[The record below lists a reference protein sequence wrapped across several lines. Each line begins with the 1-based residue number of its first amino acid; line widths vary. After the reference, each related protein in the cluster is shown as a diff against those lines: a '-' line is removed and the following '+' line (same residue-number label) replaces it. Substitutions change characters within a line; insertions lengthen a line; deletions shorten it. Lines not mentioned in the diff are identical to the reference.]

1 MPNDF
6 FEHKLFSVKAAGYD
20 EAWLQDTISE
30 SPNLLGIGDLRLI
43 SREKIISSG
52 GRLDILLQDTDEE
65 NMYEVEV
72 QLGETDPS
80 HIIRTIEYWDLIR
93 KKYPQRQHFAV
104 LVAEGIT
111 KRFFNV
117 ISLLSANIPIIA
129 IQCQI
134 VEIDGKR
141 SLVFTKVLDAYEEP
155 EEIQS
160 EADIIVDEKYW
171 EGRASL
177 VLALAKRI
185 FAETKEIYKGSTL
198 VYNKYSIVV
207 KINGNNMIKLHRKS
221 GNFVHVEMK
230 HGNYRDDM
238 VTLLEKNGIPTI
250 VKYEQVRFTVSIDEF
265 GGKMEMIKE
274 LAKYNINWWKLED
287 A

>member
-1 MPNDF
+1 MPNEF
-6 FEHKLFSVKAAGYD
+6 YEHKVFSIKSAGFD
-20 EAWLQDTISE
+20 ESWLQDTISE

-43 SREKIISSG
+43 AREKIISSG
-52 GRLDILLQDTDEE
+52 GRLDILLQDSDEE

-72 QLGETDPS
+72 QLGDTDPS

-104 LVAEGIT
+104 LVSESIT

-134 VEIDGKR
+134 VEIDSKK

-160 EADIIVDEKYW
+160 DADVIVDEKYW
-171 EGRASL
+171 EARSAL
-177 VLALAKRI
+177 VLALGKKI
-185 FAETKEIYKGSTL
+185 FSETKEIYKGSSL
-198 VYNKYSIVV
+198 VYNKYSIVI

-230 HGNYRDDM
+230 HGSCRDEM
-238 VTLLEKNGIPTI
+238 IAILEKNGVPP
-250 VKYEQVRFTVSIDEF
+250 VEKYAQVRFTISIEELNE
-265 GGKMEMIKE
+265 KILMVKE
-274 LAKYNINWWKLED
+274 LAKLNINWWKSEE